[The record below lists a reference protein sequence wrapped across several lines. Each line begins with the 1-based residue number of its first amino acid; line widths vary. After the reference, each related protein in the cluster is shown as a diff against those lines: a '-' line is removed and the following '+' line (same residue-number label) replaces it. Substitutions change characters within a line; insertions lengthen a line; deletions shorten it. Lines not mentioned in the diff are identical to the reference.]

1 MHHTCITGV
10 VTVGLI
16 SYARTFNRWDRL
28 CWSPCATLVICKG
41 YQVRVLI
48 RREGAPEESERE
60 RVGIVRGHIN
70 RALGHFMSD
79 DELELSDC
87 RLYCLISNAPRSLAD
102 KYRTLYSWN
111 SVGNC
116 PMNFPT

>member
-1 MHHTCITGV
+1 M
-10 VTVGLI
+10 VGLI
-16 SYARTFNRWDRL
+16 SYARTFNRWARL

-41 YQVRVLI
+41 YQVRVLVQ
-48 RREGAPEESERE
+48 RGSAPEGFEGEQAE
-60 RVGIVRGHIN
+60 VVRGYIIG
-70 RALGHFMSD
+70 ALGHFMSD

-87 RLYCLISNAPRSLAD
+87 RLYCLISYAPRSLAD
-102 KYRTLYSWN
+102 KYRTLYPWN